1 MYSEQSQGKA
11 KNIFNLLKKNY
22 SSSDKINV
30 LSVWLDFRET
40 LPFAENCVSSAIICF
55 CFIIQTTEHI

>member
-11 KNIFNLLKKNY
+11 KNIFDLLKNSY
-22 SSSDKINV
+22 SSSDKISL

-40 LPFAENCVSSAIICF
+40 LPFAETA
-55 CFIIQTTEHI
+55 